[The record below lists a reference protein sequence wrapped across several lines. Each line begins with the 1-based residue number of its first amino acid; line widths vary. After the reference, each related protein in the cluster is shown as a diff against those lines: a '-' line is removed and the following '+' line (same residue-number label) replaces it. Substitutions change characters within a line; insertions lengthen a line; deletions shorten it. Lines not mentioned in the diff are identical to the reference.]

1 MSTPQKKHLRCT
13 IPLENQFVKR
23 EEKGINICF
32 TGPRPNQL
40 HGYKEPARPLYSQIA
55 DFASKVILQCVER
68 NPGSIFISGG
78 AQGFDQLAFWA
89 VEKAKKARPDL
100 GIANILYIPFESQ
113 PSFWSPTGMFGQS
126 EYRRMK
132 RFADTVRFI
141 SPNPHPDDRR
151 AVARAL
157 FERNHAMVKD
167 SNLVIALLAGIGKIP
182 VAALPSASAMP
193 GPRAARCWPLNTA
206 QMRMRANS
214 KQRYCPS
221 HRQTSTNS
229 KFHKEDYNMA
239 IIQRGSKVRLSGDS
253 ADLWIADYNVR
264 VDSLATVEE
273 DPQKYAK
280 KLMVTIDSID
290 GDHNV
295 LAYVRR
301 SRAIPAEE
309 D

>member
-167 SNLVIALLAGIGKIP
+167 SNLVIALLAGRSRDWENSSGGTAECVRYARSQACP
-182 VAALPSASAMP
+182 VLAIEYRPDADE
-193 GPRAARCWPLNTA
+193 
-206 QMRMRANS
+206 
-214 KQRYCPS
+214 
-221 HRQTSTNS
+221 S
-229 KFHKEDYNMA
+229 KFKTKILPFA
-239 IIQRGSKVRLSGDS
+239 Q
-253 ADLWIADYNVR
+253 ADITQLKI
-264 VDSLATVEE
+264 S
-273 DPQKYAK
+273 
-280 KLMVTIDSID
+280 
-290 GDHNV
+290 
-295 LAYVRR
+295 
-301 SRAIPAEE
+301 
-309 D
+309 